1 MSAPSIL
8 HQLNHVLNLLVMS
21 KEEIE
26 AYKAKTGVTSVK
38 KALRPNGDPTA
49 RLPAILSVRTRN
61 CYLETGVTFFK
72 RAHKLTGKKLLSELL
87 IPETVRL
94 TFDTHYRDLSHNT
107 HATVLAMLGQV
118 YQGCQRAGWVKGPSP
133 VTDELRQHVR
143 AYSEDSGVDQPRFG
157 YQPED
162 AERIVAAIQE
172 KRSVFALPAAIA
184 LRCGLRRDEIAGLKG
199 TDLDMENLKLHIKGK
214 AGREREVDIPVEL
227 AVQLNP
233 SRQYLFT
240 PSRSWKQAFYQA
252 VRKTSRRLGITV
264 SGVHRLRANFA
275 QNQYDTLREQGLSD
289 RAARQAV
296 SKDLG
301 HNRVS
306 VTRSYVP

>member
-8 HQLNHVLNLLVMS
+8 HQLNYVLNLLVMS

-26 AYKAKTGVTSVK
+26 AYKAKTGVASVK

-49 RLPAILSVRTRN
+49 RLPVILSVRTRN

-87 IPETVRL
+87 ISETIIL

-118 YQGCQRAGWVKGPSP
+118 YQGCQRAGWAKGPSP

-143 AYSEDSGVDQPRFG
+143 AYREDNGVDRPRFG

-162 AERIVAAIQE
+162 AERIVAALQE
-172 KRSVFALPAAIA
+172 KRSIFALPAAIA
-184 LRCGLRRDEIAGLKG
+184 LRCGLRLHEIAGLKG
-199 TDLDMENLKLHIKGK
+199 QDVDIAQLKLHIKGK
-214 AGREREVDIPVEL
+214 GGRQREVDIPADL
-227 AVQLNP
+227 AAQLNL
-233 SRQYLFT
+233 SQQYLFT
-240 PSRSWKQAFYQA
+240 PRVSWKQAFYQA
-252 VRKTSRRLGITV
+252 VRRTAQELGITV
-264 SGVHRLRANFA
+264 SGIHRLRANFA
-275 QNQYDTLREQGLSD
+275 QNRYDELREQGLSE
-289 RAARQAV
+289 RSARQAV

>member
-8 HQLNHVLNLLVMS
+8 HQLNYVLNLLVMS

-26 AYKAKTGVTSVK
+26 TYKTKTGVASVK

-72 RAHKLTGKKLLSELL
+72 RAHQLTGKKLLSELL
-87 IPETVRL
+87 FPETIQM
-94 TFDTHYRDLSHNT
+94 TFDTYYCDLMPNT
-107 HATVLAMLGQV
+107 HKTVLAMLGQV
-118 YQGCQRAGWVKGPSP
+118 HQGCRCAGWVKGPSP

-143 AYSEDSGVDQPRFG
+143 NYRDDGGVDQPRFG

-162 AERIVAAIQE
+162 AERIVSVLQE
-172 KRSVFALPAAIA
+172 KGSVFALPAAIV
-184 LRCGLRRDEIAGLKG
+184 LRCGLRLHEIAGLKG
-199 TDLDMENLKLHIKGK
+199 QDVDIENLKLHIKGK
-214 AGREREVDIPVEL
+214 GGRQREVDIPADL
-227 AVQLNP
+227 AAQLNR
-233 SRQYLFT
+233 SQQYLFT
-240 PSRSWKQAFYQA
+240 PSVSWKQAFYQA
-252 VRKTSRRLGITV
+252 VRKTAHKLGITV
-264 SGVHRLRANFA
+264 SGIHRLRANFA
-275 QNQYDTLREQGLSD
+275 QYRYEELREEGLSD
-289 RAARQAV
+289 REARQAV
-296 SKDLG
+296 SKNLG